1 MNTTI
6 SIHEVTKIEAKTR
19 HHSTSYGDFTATT
32 LTIFTGDSET
42 GKKTEIT
49 LYSDKELAI
58 EYPRP

>member
-32 LTIFTGDSET
+32 LNIFTGDGKT
-42 GKKTEIT
+42 NKKTEIT
-49 LYSDKELAI
+49 LFSDNELTI
-58 EYPRP
+58 EYPKS